1 MRDVPLVTA
10 CLQPQYRQA
19 REHASPVLSPHP
31 SGDQTERSPV
41 ELAFL
46 HLGSEQPLL
55 IARHFVFVSH
65 AYCPEKQTG
74 KRCLSSKALC
84 PCGVQPLGR
93 DAADG
98 LVIFVTQMVA
108 G

>member
-31 SGDQTERSPV
+31 SRDQTERSPV

-55 IARHFVFVSH
+55 MARHFVFVSN
-65 AYCPEKQTG
+65 AYCPEKQHR
-74 KRCLSSKALC
+74 KVVSFFQRRCVLAASSHL
-84 PCGVQPLGR
+84 
-93 DAADG
+93 AAM
-98 LVIFVTQMVA
+98 LQMA
-108 G
+108 S